1 MTEFIT
7 GLILG
12 IMLSFFAFECKKWEN
27 YYISNQINKNDKFDK
42 V

>member
-12 IMLSFFAFECKKWEN
+12 IMLSFFSFECKRWEN
-27 YYISNQINKNDKFDK
+27 YYVNQINKNDKLDK
-42 V
+42 I